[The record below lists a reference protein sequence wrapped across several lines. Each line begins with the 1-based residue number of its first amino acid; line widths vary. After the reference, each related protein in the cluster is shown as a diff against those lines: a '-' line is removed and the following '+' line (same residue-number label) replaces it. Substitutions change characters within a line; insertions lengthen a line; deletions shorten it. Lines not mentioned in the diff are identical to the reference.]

1 MDTMKSRYII
11 GFFTV
16 FLTAG
21 LLLTASYQYN
31 RVMERQAAQGGDE
44 IYGTESIAAEGG
56 AVKNTEEEEGYYLR
70 ELHGFVAVYLSDKET
85 VYEFTEIPVNDLP
98 EEIQQEIA
106 TGKYIPTVKELYEF
120 LENYS
125 S

>member
-1 MDTMKSRYII
+1 M
-11 GFFTV
+11 
-16 FLTAG
+16 
-21 LLLTASYQYN
+21 
-31 RVMERQAAQGGDE
+31 
-44 IYGTESIAAEGG
+44 
-56 AVKNTEEEEGYYLR
+56 
-70 ELHGFVAVYLSDKET
+70 YLSDKET

-106 TGKYIPTVKELYEF
+106 TGKYIPTVKELYAF